1 MHSKY
6 FNTSLNQIT
15 ICILNINMTTDM
27 QSVLSIVKKTVDTLL
42 YSGYEYMLTREIKE
56 FRVPEHIAIIMDG
69 NRRYARKFKVSTW
82 RGHIKGAN
90 TTERVLDWC
99 YELGVKQLTVY
110 AFSTENLNRSDD
122 EKQKL
127 FELIGIK
134 LEKLMDDER
143 THKRGMRV
151 RIMGNIHLLPEAL
164 KQTAMR
170 AENITRN
177 YSNMYLNIAMAY
189 GGRQE
194 IVDTAQIIASKIS
207 SGEMAVSDINE
218 DVISSHLYP
227 SPGLAV
233 PDVDLVIRTGGDERM
248 SNFLPWQANG
258 SECAAY
264 FCAPYWPEFRKID
277 FLRSIRTYQTRE
289 HEWQKNTIL
298 RIVKLLDHNEYIDV
312 GQVVRMSQRAGNI
325 TDLEVRV
332 ILRKLSGSRE
342 MEDVAFVW

>member
-1 MHSKY
+1 
-6 FNTSLNQIT
+6 
-15 ICILNINMTTDM
+15 
-27 QSVLSIVKKTVDTLL
+27 
-42 YSGYEYMLTREIKE
+42 
-56 FRVPEHIAIIMDG
+56 
-69 NRRYARKFKVSTW
+69 
-82 RGHIKGAN
+82 
-90 TTERVLDWC
+90 
-99 YELGVKQLTVY
+99 
-110 AFSTENLNRSDD
+110 
-122 EKQKL
+122 
-127 FELIGIK
+127 
-134 LEKLMDDER
+134 
-143 THKRGMRV
+143 
-151 RIMGNIHLLPEAL
+151 
-164 KQTAMR
+164 MR

-177 YSNMYLNIAMAY
+177 YSNLYLNIAMAY

-194 IVDTAQIIASKIS
+194 IVDTAQTIASKIS

-289 HEWQKNTIL
+289 HEWQKNTVL
-298 RIVKLLDHNEYIDV
+298 RIVKLLDHTGYIDV

-325 TDLEVRV
+325 TDREVRA
-332 ILRKLSGSRE
+332 ILKELVSSRE
-342 MEDVAFVW
+342 LKSLSLVW

>member
-1 MHSKY
+1 M
-6 FNTSLNQIT
+6 IT
-15 ICILNINMTTDM
+15 KM
-27 QSVLSIVKKTVDTLL
+27 QNALGVVKKIVDTLL
-42 YSGYEYMLTREIKE
+42 YSGYEYLLTQEIKE

-69 NRRYARKFKVSTW
+69 NRRYARKLKVSTW

-127 FELIGIK
+127 FELMGIK
-134 LEKLMDDER
+134 LEELMDDER

-151 RIMGNIHLLPEAL
+151 RMLGNIDLLPEAL
-164 KQTAMR
+164 KQTGMR

-177 YSNMYLNIAMAY
+177 YSNLYLNIAMAY

-194 IVDTAQIIASKIS
+194 IVDTAQTIASKIS

-289 HEWQKNTIL
+289 HEWQKNTVL
-298 RIVKLLDHNEYIDV
+298 RIVKLLDHTGYIDV

-325 TDLEVRV
+325 TDREVRA
-332 ILRKLSGSRE
+332 ILKELVSSRE
-342 MEDVAFVW
+342 LKSLSLVW

>member
-1 MHSKY
+1 M
-6 FNTSLNQIT
+6 I
-15 ICILNINMTTDM
+15 TDM
-27 QSVLSIVKKTVDTLL
+27 QNALGVVKKIVDTLL
-42 YSGYEYMLTREIKE
+42 YSGYEYLLTQEINE
-56 FRVPEHIAIIMDG
+56 FRAPEHIAIIMDG
-69 NRRYARKFKVSTW
+69 NRRYARKLNMSTW
-82 RGHIKGAN
+82 QGHIKGAN
-90 TTERVLDWC
+90 TTERVIDWC

-127 FELIGIK
+127 FELMGIK
-134 LEKLMDDER
+134 LEELMDDER

-151 RIMGNIHLLPEAL
+151 RMLGNIDLLPEAL
-164 KQTAMR
+164 KQTGMR

-177 YSNMYLNIAMAY
+177 YSNLYLNIAMAY

-194 IVDTAQIIASKIS
+194 IVDTAQTIARKIS

-233 PDVDLVIRTGGDERM
+233 PDVDLIIRTGGDERM

-289 HEWQKNTIL
+289 HEWQKNTVL
-298 RIVKLLDHNEYIDV
+298 RIVKLLENTGYIDV

-325 TDLEVRV
+325 TDREVRA
-332 ILRKLSGSRE
+332 ILKELVSSRE
-342 MEDVAFVW
+342 LKSLSLVW

>member
-1 MHSKY
+1 
-6 FNTSLNQIT
+6 
-15 ICILNINMTTDM
+15 M
-27 QSVLSIVKKTVDTLL
+27 QNALGVVKKIVDTLL
-42 YSGYEYMLTREIKE
+42 YSGYEYLLTQEIKE

-69 NRRYARKFKVSTW
+69 NRRYARKLKVSTW

-127 FELIGIK
+127 FELMGIK
-134 LEKLMDDER
+134 LEELMDDER

-151 RIMGNIHLLPEAL
+151 RMLGNIDLLPEAL
-164 KQTAMR
+164 KQTGMR

-177 YSNMYLNIAMAY
+177 YSNLYLNIAMAY

-194 IVDTAQIIASKIS
+194 IVDTAQTIASKIS

-289 HEWQKNTIL
+289 HEWQKNTVL
-298 RIVKLLDHNEYIDV
+298 RIVKLLDHTGYIDV

-325 TDLEVRV
+325 TDREVRA
-332 ILRKLSGSRE
+332 ILKELVSSRE
-342 MEDVAFVW
+342 LKSLSLVW